1 MPLLKSVSTILSE
14 LYSQTNRAVMPQN
27 DTIVATASN
36 TIQRTPKVEPAGVRR
51 VAFAS
56 KLFTLYLYEKA
67 IKEIRWKEDCFE
79 EIPIKKRARQR
90 KVARSR
96 PLALRCQTH
105 GVSFLSLSFGNL
117 SLTILILT
125 F

>member
-1 MPLLKSVSTILSE
+1 MPLIKSVATILSE

-56 KLFTLYLYEKA
+56 KLLTYYVYEES
-67 IKEIRWKEDCFE
+67 IEEIRDKEDCFE
-79 EIPIKKRARQR
+79 EMLINKRARQR
-90 KVARSR
+90 EVAHFQVHGHW
-96 PLALRCQTH
+96 PEDVKPMVYVFYLHHLGILA
-105 GVSFLSLSFGNL
+105 
-117 SLTILILT
+117 
-125 F
+125 